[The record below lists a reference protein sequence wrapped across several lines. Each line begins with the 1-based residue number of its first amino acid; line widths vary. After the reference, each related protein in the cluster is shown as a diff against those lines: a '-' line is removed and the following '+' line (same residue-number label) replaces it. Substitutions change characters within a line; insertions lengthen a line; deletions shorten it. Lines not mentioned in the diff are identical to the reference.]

1 VTLGPGEGKQVS
13 FEIGPE
19 ALAVLNPR
27 MEWVVEPGDVRIL
40 VGASSRDIRLHGGLA
55 VGEGRQ

>member
-1 VTLGPGEGKQVS
+1 
-13 FEIGPE
+13 
-19 ALAVLNPR
+19 